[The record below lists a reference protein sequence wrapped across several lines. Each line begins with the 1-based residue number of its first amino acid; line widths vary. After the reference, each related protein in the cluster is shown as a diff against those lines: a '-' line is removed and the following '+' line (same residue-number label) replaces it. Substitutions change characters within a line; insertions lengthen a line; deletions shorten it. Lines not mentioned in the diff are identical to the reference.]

1 LWRII
6 IKEDILKSM
15 KNKIHKIFG
24 VALTVVLV
32 ASMFVFAVPIP
43 VAAQAYTPNQWNAMV
58 IPGWAG
64 QVITGTGNPTL
75 GKTNITDFA
84 VGSDGTTIYAVGT
97 GTVANFIAKS
107 TNGGKTWSVLGN
119 PTTFTGPARLVA
131 VAPDN
136 PAVVA
141 VVDSADGVAYSTNG
155 GAIWNDLG
163 DPTLGAA
170 DVCQDI
176 AISPARYDALLGRDM
191 LVATSNPGSLAATTD
206 TVRISTAVADNG
218 TITVT
223 FGSLRATPSALVN
236 AGFGVGTAGTI
247 NVASGAVAWTGAA
260 AAGTI
265 DLAALTPNTIF
276 TWTRVGVSTAATTID
291 ADADMG
297 AIGTNVPAGAPW
309 TLPDVVG
316 FGNLYLV
323 GGNLT
328 WTPVGIAL
336 TYDYTSCTFE
346 PNWVGGR
353 SVVAVGSSATNTF
366 VQVRQIVP
374 PAPPFSVAN
383 AGMVVFGVT
392 FPVEYGAAG
401 GILSS
406 SLALPSDFD
415 STSGSARVAY
425 VGLNSGAA
433 FDDVYRMNSIGP
445 TASTYKLGIS
455 AADVGIQSIAFSGD
469 RTGGTLAAGESASTS
484 VWVSKDPQLSLPTWS
499 WSPKGPTGATLTIV
513 ALAPD
518 YATATLKTVY
528 AGTTGSESAFSRST
542 NGGST
547 FNQLSLIDTT
557 LITLDDV
564 MPAPDNSV
572 VFLSSTNN
580 GADPALDASLWRSS
594 TPPALGTWERVRL
607 RGTAAV
613 PQGGFI
619 IRLSPDYVT
628 DKTLYWCDLG
638 ATDIQK
644 STNGGELFAS
654 RTAPIGMVDVTVESK
669 EVLYMANGTFVYKS
683 INGAWF
689 FGLPI
694 PTQTSGVYSLAMA
707 PTYPEKP
714 KAGNVLVGG
723 IAGEVSLSTD
733 AGASFI
739 PLLSSVATG
748 NMSVAAD
755 KDYAT
760 NNMVYAAS
768 RAPNEGIYRY
778 TVGTSTA
785 WENIRVV
792 PNPLAVN
799 IRMTGLATQGGALYG
814 LWYNWGAGIGGVERS
829 LAPTLP
835 DIVAGT
841 FDTMDAPVFN
851 PLTSGTNARFNL
863 APSALRA
870 GATVT
875 DVWLWAIDTGATAV
889 GPRLM
894 AYDDTMAKAV
904 VTVTV
909 PATVM
914 NDPTTGRN
922 AAFVITWTKPSNA
935 TTYNAGIYTNADC
948 TQLVG
953 WATNVLL
960 GGAGA
965 YVPPNPLVPSW
976 SVPPGVI
983 SSGVKYYVRVF
994 ATNQAPND
1002 WIRSPFI
1009 PSAIKVVSFT
1019 VEAGTPV
1026 QMPSVGPTLL
1036 SPTPGDMAVPVRPG
1050 FAWTPMP
1057 GATTYQFILATDQAL
1072 TKTVGGT
1079 PALVTSPNFGLS
1091 ADLAYDTTYW
1101 YAVKVTVPTSSPQS
1115 IGSFHTMAT
1124 PKAEVFTCPID
1135 GLTFTTRAALEAHIA
1150 AAHAP
1155 VKPVTPAYI
1164 WAIVIIGAVLVITV
1178 IVLIVT
1184 TRRVP

>member
-32 ASMFVFAVPIP
+32 ASMFVFAVPVP
-43 VAAQAYTPNQWNAMV
+43 VAAQAYTPNQWNSMV

-64 QVITGTGNPTL
+64 QVITGSTNTVL
-75 GKTNITDFA
+75 GKTDITDFA

-97 GTVANFIAKS
+97 ATVPFPVLGFIAKS

-119 PTTFTGPARLVA
+119 PGTFTGPARLVA

-136 PAVVA
+136 PAVMA
-141 VVDSADGVAYSTNG
+141 VVDSADNVSYSTNG
-155 GAIWNDLG
+155 GAIWNALG
-163 DPTLGAA
+163 DPTALAA

-176 AISPARYDALLGRDM
+176 AISPARYDALLGRDI
-191 LVATSNPGSLAATTD
+191 LVATSDPA
-206 TVRISTAVADNG
+206 VTAY
-218 TITVT
+218 
-223 FGSLRATPSALVN
+223 
-236 AGFGVGTAGTI
+236 
-247 NVASGAVAWTGAA
+247 
-260 AAGTI
+260 
-265 DLAALTPNTIF
+265 
-276 TWTRVGVSTAATTID
+276 
-291 ADADMG
+291 
-297 AIGTNVPAGAPW
+297 
-309 TLPDVVG
+309 
-316 FGNLYLV
+316 GNLYVV
-323 GGNLT
+323 GGSLT
-328 WTPVGIAL
+328 WTPVATTSLPAIQAM
-336 TYDYTSCTFE
+336 DYTSCAFE

-353 SVVAVGSSATNTF
+353 SVVAVGSTGAAPLGTRVVVIQT
-366 VQVRQIVP
+366 VP
-374 PAPPFSVAN
+374 PAPPFTVAN
-383 AGMVVFGVT
+383 APLAVFPAIT
-392 FPVEYGAAG
+392 FPTEIGGANP
-401 GILSS
+401 IISS

-415 STSGSARVAY
+415 STTGSARVAY
-425 VGLNSGAA
+425 VGFNSTGAA

-445 TASTYKLGIS
+445 TASTYKLGIAS
-455 AADVGIQSIAFSGD
+455 GDIPIQSIAFSGD
-469 RTGGTLAAGESASTS
+469 RAGGTLVAGLATASL
-484 VWVSKDPQLSLPTWS
+484 WVSKDPQLSQPTWS
-499 WSPKGPTGATLTIV
+499 WSPKGPTGATNTVV

-528 AGTTGSESAFSRST
+528 AVTSGSESAFSRST

-557 LITLDDV
+557 LTTLDDV

-580 GADPALDASLWRSS
+580 GADPCLNTSLWRSS
-594 TPPALGTWERVRL
+594 TPPAVGTWERVRL
-607 RGTAAV
+607 RGGLAPSV
-613 PQGGFI
+613 PEGGFI

-628 DKTLYWCDLG
+628 DKTLYWCDRFTG
-638 ATDIQK
+638 DVGTDIQK

-723 IAGEVSLSTD
+723 VAGEVSLSTD

-739 PLLSSVATG
+739 PLLSSFASDR
-748 NMSVAAD
+748 MSVAAD

-760 NNMVYAAS
+760 NNIVYAAS
-768 RAPNEGIYRY
+768 RAPFEGIYRY
-778 TVGTSTA
+778 TVGVSTA

-792 PNPLAVN
+792 PNPLAAN

-814 LWYNWGAGIGGVERS
+814 LWYNWGFGIGGVERS

-841 FDTMDAPVFN
+841 FDTMDAPVF
-851 PLTSGTNARFNL
+851 PLLGPGTNARFNL

-870 GATVT
+870 GATAT

-922 AAFVITWTKPSNA
+922 AAFIITWTKPSNA
-935 TTYNAGIYTNADC
+935 TTYDAGIYTNADC

-953 WATNVLL
+953 WATNALL

-976 SVPPGVI
+976 NVPPGVI

-1026 QMPSVGPTLL
+1026 EMPSVGPTLL

-1091 ADLAYDTTYW
+1091 ADLTYDTTYW

-1135 GLTFTTRAALEAHIA
+1135 GLTFTTRAALEAHLA

>member
-32 ASMFVFAVPIP
+32 ASMFVFAVPIS

-58 IPGWAG
+58 IPGFTG

-75 GKTNITDFA
+75 GRTDITDFA

-97 GTVANFIAKS
+97 GTFPLPDFIAKS

-119 PTTFTGPARLVA
+119 PITFASPARLVA

-141 VVDSADGVAYSTNG
+141 IVDSGDRVSYSTNG

-163 DPTLGAA
+163 DPTALAA

-176 AISPARYDALLGRDM
+176 AISPARYDALLGRDI
-191 LVATSNPGSLAATTD
+191 LVATSD
-206 TVRISTAVADNG
+206 T
-218 TITVT
+218 
-223 FGSLRATPSALVN
+223 
-236 AGFGVGTAGTI
+236 
-247 NVASGAVAWTGAA
+247 
-260 AAGTI
+260 
-265 DLAALTPNTIF
+265 AAL
-276 TWTRVGVSTAATTID
+276 AY
-291 ADADMG
+291 
-297 AIGTNVPAGAPW
+297 
-309 TLPDVVG
+309 
-316 FGNLYLV
+316 GNLYVV
-323 GGNLT
+323 GGSLT
-328 WTPVGIAL
+328 WTPVATTSLPAIAAM
-336 TYDYTSCTFE
+336 DYTSCAFE
-346 PNWVGGR
+346 PNWLGGR
-353 SVVAVGSSATNTF
+353 SVVAVGSTGAAPLGTRVVVIQT
-366 VQVRQIVP
+366 VP
-374 PAPPFSVAN
+374 PAPPFTVAN
-383 AGMVVFGVT
+383 AALAVFPAVT
-392 FPVEYGAAG
+392 FPTEIGGANP
-401 GILSS
+401 IISS

-415 STSGSARVAY
+415 STSGAARVAY
-425 VGLNSGAA
+425 IGFNSTGAA

-455 AADVGIQSIAFSGD
+455 AADVGIKSIAFSGD
-469 RTGGTLAAGESASTS
+469 RTGGTLVAGLSATTG
-484 VWVSKDPQLSLPTWS
+484 VWNSKDPQLSLPTWS
-499 WSPKGPTGATLTIV
+499 SSAKPPTGGPPGAANTVV

-528 AGTTGSESAFSRST
+528 AVTSGDESAFSRST

-557 LITLDDV
+557 LNTLDDV

-580 GADPALDASLWRSS
+580 GVDPVLNASLWRSS
-594 TPPALGTWERVRL
+594 TPPAVGTWERVRL
-607 RGTAAV
+607 RGGIPPSV
-613 PQGGFI
+613 PEGGFI

-628 DKTLYWCDLG
+628 DSTLYWCDLG
-638 ATDIQK
+638 VTDIQK
-644 STNGGELFAS
+644 STNKGELFAG
-654 RTAPIGMVDVTVESK
+654 RTAPVPIADVAVESK
-669 EVLYMANGTFVYKS
+669 EVLYMANATFVYKS

-694 PTQTSGVYSLAMA
+694 PSQTSGVWSLAMA

-723 IAGEVSLSTD
+723 VAGEVSLSTD

-739 PLLSSVATG
+739 PLAAGVPIGIVVNFVSVL
-748 NMSVAAD
+748 AD

-760 NNMVYAAS
+760 NNLVYAATTA
-768 RAPNEGIYRY
+768 RGVGIWRF
-778 TVGTSTA
+778 TVGVSTA
-785 WENIRVV
+785 WEQIRAT
-792 PNPLAVN
+792 PTAFGATL
-799 IRMTGLATQGGALYG
+799 GLATESGTLYG
-814 LWYNWGAGIGGVERS
+814 AWTDFTAFPFPCGAERS
-829 LAPTLP
+829 LYPTLP
-835 DIVAGT
+835 DIASLS
-841 FDTMDAPVFN
+841 FDTMNVGAAGRAFN
-851 PLTSGTNARFNL
+851 AL
-863 APSALRA
+863 PSSLRA
-870 GATVT
+870 AGTT
-875 DVWLWAIDTGATAV
+875 TSTWLWAIDTFSQA
-889 GPRLM
+889 LM
-894 AYDDTMAKAV
+894 AYQDTMAKAV

-914 NDPTTGRN
+914 NDPSTGRN
-922 AAFVITWTKPSNA
+922 AAFTIAWSKPSNA
-935 TTYNAGIYTNADC
+935 VAYDVRIYTDAAC
-948 TQLVG
+948 TQF
-953 WATNVLL
+953 VLGAAYNWPL
-960 GGAGA
+960 GG
-965 YVPPNPLVPSW
+965 PPFTGYAPPDPLTPAF
-976 SVPPGVI
+976 SVAPGVI

-994 ATNQAPND
+994 ATDQAPGDN
-1002 WIRSPFI
+1002 IRSPFS
-1009 PSAIKVVSFT
+1009 PKAIKVVSLT

-1026 QMPSVGPTLL
+1026 EMPSVGPTLL

-1091 ADLAYDTTYW
+1091 ADLTYDTTYW

-1135 GLTFTTRAALEAHIA
+1135 GLTFTTRAALEAHLA